1 MAKDMHKEVHRQ
13 PKGGVAPPQLCGIG
27 SSSVR
32 MAWLRPSGDLA
43 GEEDPDLALLR
54 REEALH
60 KLLLRRFMHISERY
74 LKGEL

>member
-1 MAKDMHKEVHRQ
+1 M
-13 PKGGVAPPQLCGIG
+13 PKGRVAPLQVCDI
-27 SSSVR
+27 SSGSVR
-32 MAWLRPSGDLA
+32 MAWLRPSGDSA